1 MSGLFK
7 DLVFKEL
14 VWPEQMSE
22 GNDRRLIQKS
32 IIGRETIIGTLAFT
46 LNKIRKFWRILSTR

>member
-32 IIGRETIIGTLAFT
+32 IIGRETIIRTLAFT
-46 LNKIRKFWRILSTR
+46 LNKIRKFWSILSTR